1 MKKILFKL
9 LCLPLL
15 FGCGNQRSQAI
26 DDTVVEDAPIK
37 EIKFIIS
44 DDFILADNETFINAY
59 MESTSL
65 LNLPEQKR
73 IDLINRNKEMIEMYV
88 KKGAEDIEENMMI
101 EKTESN
107 PSKQELEQF
116 AKMIQKKEGYV
127 DEVSPVE
134 ITLIRSGSKKY
145 KNKYTYFEVISS
157 ADFPEWKRYNAT
169 YFFEI
174 NTNSYQI
181 FLNTLNQLE
190 IDDVIMD
197 IIEE

>member
-1 MKKILFKL
+1 MSVKISNSL
-9 LCLPLL
+9 
-15 FGCGNQRSQAI
+15 
-26 DDTVVEDAPIK
+26 
-37 EIKFIIS
+37 
-44 DDFILADNETFINAY
+44 ILKN
-59 MESTSL
+59 
-65 LNLPEQKR
+65 
-73 IDLINRNKEMIEMYV
+73 IEMYV

-101 EKTESN
+101 QKTESN

-157 ADFPEWKRYNAT
+157 IDFPEWKRYNAT
-169 YFFEI
+169 YFIEI

-181 FLNTLNQLE
+181 FLNTHNQLE
-190 IDDVIMD
+190 IDDVI
-197 IIEE
+197 IGITEE